1 MIVRLI
7 LALFVAP
14 STVAYQRQT
23 CSSSACLDGTSK
35 AGILAYNKAQGTAY
49 TPGTYPSSS
58 VILSAL
64 VPSALN
70 QSITAKNDQVTI
82 SFPSYPVSFTEH
94 GYTGSPMTWSSSGWT
109 DREWKSVLLP
119 SQWCAILGD
128 GYALWG
134 AVPDSK
140 QLPSGLSSKD
150 IVGAGSGACIP
161 ACTDKGICISTN
173 SSTAACQCQSGWD
186 GQQCDVCAKGFYGSS
201 CQACDAGCDVCD
213 DGLAGTGHCLSLP
226 SSNATCDCLHGTCA
240 PDGSCT
246 CSAGWQSTSGSQQ
259 KCSTCSKGFFQD
271 AHDNC
276 LACPLGC
283 TTCFLSADTDATPVC
298 TACASNLSLS
308 SATPATCEAT
318 GTCAEGQYWD
328 SASSSCQ
335 GCSPSCASCTGPNP
349 TDCLACASP
358 RVNLAGSCVG
368 YDVSTGVCDSSLS
381 GLQGSFVVDNAKSKC
396 DAGSSGTNGTCQ
408 KCDSSCSTCIGSS
421 TYCTS
426 CPSPLLASGGSC
438 TTTCP
443 SGLLPSTSTN
453 ASTCLPCSPSCSTCS
468 SPLSASSCTSCPS
481 SSPVLFLG
489 RCVTHCP
496 QDMYWDSSHS
506 SCQACDYH
514 CGSCSASGSSS
525 CTSCV
530 DGFML
535 ERGTCVRAGCNSG
548 GFANGLGICL
558 STLLTSEDESL
569 WGLFGLPA
577 GLAVVGLVVWWV
589 IRERRRTREATKE
602 FGRGMGVHHVK
613 DALMALRLE
622 RVFGFRRFPSPEDV
636 TPAFD
641 HTTRNTPQWDW
652 EAAWEAREMGL
663 NSNKSNRTDSS
674 VRGERRDGER
684 SRRWKDLFHLRKHN
698 TPQRAMTKMDLER
711 NSDDQRESWF
721 VPPPPY
727 HPPSSHP
734 NYQDNSANSSSNL
747 PESTG
752 GRDGHRVG
760 INGMRVGSG
769 ISRPISTS
777 KIVSLESPTMA
788 TWPFLPSST
797 NPSNSSSH
805 SNGPGGGGSGVG
817 EGEHGSASGVSDEV
831 EHGGEVGD
839 KREEGLGPRSL
850 YPPPRPRIERER
862 QVIRTSG
869 RLSDL
874 WPALGKKEREEQGW
888 V

>member
-7 LALFVAP
+7 LALFVAQ

-70 QSITAKNDQVTI
+70 QSINANNDQVTI

-94 GYTGSPMTWSSSGWT
+94 GYTGSPMTWSSAGWT

-150 IVGAGSGACIP
+150 IVGARSGACIP

-201 CQACDAGCDVCD
+201 CQACDAGCEVCD

-226 SSNATCDCLHGTCA
+226 SSNAIDRQHVTAYTVPVPLMGAVPAPLDGNPLAGRNKSARHAPRVFFRMFMTTVWPAPWDAPPVPSQPAQTRRPSARRVPPIFLSRLPLRPLARPLERVPRDSIGTLLLPHVKVARRRVRAAPAPIPPIVWPAPHPGSIWLALAWGTMSVPVCVIPACRDCRGVLLSITLRASAMRALRVRTDTTFQREVAVPMGPVRNATHRAQLASAVRHIAPLVLRPYSPLEVVAQRHVPLAFSLQLPQTPQPAFHVPHRVPLVPPLSPLPHAPPAPRPPQCSSSVDASHTVLKTCTGTRPTLRVKHA
-240 PDGSCT
+240 TITVDLVLPLARHPVHHAWTDSCWNE
-246 CSAGWQSTSGSQQ
+246 GPVFG
-259 KCSTCSKGFFQD
+259 QD
-271 AHDNC
+271 A
-276 LACPLGC
+276 
-283 TTCFLSADTDATPVC
+283 
-298 TACASNLSLS
+298 
-308 SATPATCEAT
+308 
-318 GTCAEGQYWD
+318 
-328 SASSSCQ
+328 
-335 GCSPSCASCTGPNP
+335 
-349 TDCLACASP
+349 
-358 RVNLAGSCVG
+358 
-368 YDVSTGVCDSSLS
+368 
-381 GLQGSFVVDNAKSKC
+381 
-396 DAGSSGTNGTCQ
+396 
-408 KCDSSCSTCIGSS
+408 
-421 TYCTS
+421 
-426 CPSPLLASGGSC
+426 
-438 TTTCP
+438 
-443 SGLLPSTSTN
+443 
-453 ASTCLPCSPSCSTCS
+453 
-468 SPLSASSCTSCPS
+468 
-481 SSPVLFLG
+481 
-489 RCVTHCP
+489 
-496 QDMYWDSSHS
+496 
-506 SCQACDYH
+506 
-514 CGSCSASGSSS
+514 
-525 CTSCV
+525 
-530 DGFML
+530 
-535 ERGTCVRAGCNSG
+535 
-548 GFANGLGICL
+548 
-558 STLLTSEDESL
+558 TLDESL

-589 IRERRRTREATKE
+589 IMERRRTREATKE

-622 RVFGFRRFPSPEDV
+622 RVFGFRRFPDPEDL

-663 NSNKSNRTDSS
+663 NLNKSQQSDSS

-698 TPQRAMTKMDLER
+698 TPKRAMTKMDLER
-711 NSDDQRESWF
+711 NSVDQRESWF

-727 HPPSSHP
+727 HPASSQP
-734 NYQDNSANSSSNL
+734 TPQDDSADLSSNV

-797 NPSNSSSH
+797 NPSDSSFH
-805 SNGPGGGGSGVG
+805 SNGRGGGGSGVG
-817 EGEHGSASGVSDEV
+817 EGEHGSTSGVGDEV
-831 EHGGEVGD
+831 EHGGEVGET
-839 KREEGLGPRSL
+839 REKGLGPRSL